1 MDSEEKFFMQLL
13 QHYGPLGVFIVSAL
27 GNAIPYST
35 IPYLILIVIYAGA
48 VKDPYHLLIITLM
61 GGLGAAVGKIIV
73 YYFGRGIR
81 ILLTEEQ
88 KKNLEVFTELFKR
101 STFLA
106 VFLFAAL
113 PLPDDILYI
122 PLGAMGYS
130 LTRYFIALLLGKIII
145 TGLAVFFGS
154 SLSFLLTETSKLPI
168 YIAIPILLVVTL
180 LLTYIVAKINWV
192 YIADT
197 YKTEGII
204 RGTIALLYETGKA
217 LITLVKRIIK
227 LFRTILRSISLHK

>member
-1 MDSEEKFFMQLL
+1 MNNEESFFMQLL

-35 IPYLILIVIYAGA
+35 IPYLILIIVYAGA
-48 VKDPYHLLIITLM
+48 IKDPYHHLIITLM
-61 GGLGAAVGKIIV
+61 GGLGAAVGKVIV

-81 ILLTEEQ
+81 VLLTEEQ

-154 SLSFLLTETSKLPI
+154 SLSFILTETSKLPM
-168 YIAIPILLVVTL
+168 YIVIPVLLVVTL
-180 LLTYIVAKINWV
+180 LLTYIVAKVNWV

-197 YKTEGII
+197 YKKQGII
-204 RGTIALLYETGKA
+204 KGTTVLLYETWKA
-217 LITLVKRIIK
+217 LIALIKRIINLIQK
-227 LFRTILRSISLHK
+227 S

>member
-1 MDSEEKFFMQLL
+1 MDSEETFFMQLL

-35 IPYLILIVIYAGA
+35 IPYLILIIIYAGA
-48 VKDPYHLLIITLM
+48 VKDPYHLLVITLM
-61 GGLGAAVGKIIV
+61 GGLGAAVGKVIV

-154 SLSFLLTETSKLPI
+154 SLSFLLAETSKLPI
-168 YIAIPILLVVTL
+168 YIVIPVLLVVTL

-192 YIADT
+192 YVADT
-197 YKTEGII
+197 YKTQGII
-204 RGTIALLYETGKA
+204 KGTIALIYETGKA
-217 LITLVKRIIK
+217 FATLIRRIIE
-227 LFRTILRSISLHK
+227 ILQIISRSIGFSR